1 MNRPT
6 RHSCL
11 PVAIAVTIVLLVTA
25 GCVSWP
31 STEETRK
38 SAEDMVS
45 QAFPG
50 MPAELVKRG
59 QQDRSQAVC
68 SGNMPVAQEAAAEV
82 ARLSR
87 ESMRVPASGRLVG
100 DWKAGEKL
108 AYNGTGQRVRDGRVE
123 KLPEN
128 GGLCS
133 NCHVLDPRE
142 VNAGNLGP
150 SLAGYGTQRGNSEA
164 IARYTYEKIYDGWS
178 VVPCSRMPR
187 MGHNGFLSP
196 EQIANLVAYLIDPA
210 SPVNAR

>member
-1 MNRPT
+1 MMKPVLKAYS
-6 RHSCL
+6 RH
-11 PVAIAVTIVLLVTA
+11 AISALLISLVIS
-25 GCVSWP
+25 GCMSWP
-31 STEETRK
+31 SADETQK
-38 SAEDMVS
+38 HAETMVS

-59 QQDRSQAVC
+59 QQDRQQAIC
-68 SGNMPVAQEAAAEV
+68 SGAGPVSQDGAAEV

-87 ESMRVPASGRLVG
+87 EGIRPPANGKFAG

-108 AYNGTGQRVRDGRVE
+108 AYNGTGQRIRDGRVE

-133 NCHVLDPRE
+133 NCHVLDPKE

-150 SLAGYGTQRGNSEA
+150 SLAGYGTQRGNSDA
-164 IARYTYEKIYDGWS
+164 IVRYTYEKIYDGWA
-178 VVPCSRMPR
+178 VVPCSKMPR

-196 EQIANLVAYLIDPA
+196 EQIAHLVAYLVDPA
-210 SPVNAR
+210 SPVNSR